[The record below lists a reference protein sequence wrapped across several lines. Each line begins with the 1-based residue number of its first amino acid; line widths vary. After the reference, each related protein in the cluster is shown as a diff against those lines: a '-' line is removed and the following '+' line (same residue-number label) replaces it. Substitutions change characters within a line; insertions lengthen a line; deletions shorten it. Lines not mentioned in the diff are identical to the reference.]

1 MDLQEKIERHNYLER
16 MNFRSDQ
23 EEDEL
28 MELKKEIRSGLD
40 ALKNKVIP
48 EEIPEEKQ
56 PESKKYR
63 GIISGRILKWRNERR
78 EKNKATPEK
87 IAQLKLEVQKASLE
101 RKLAE
106 EKDKKNKAKWEKINK
121 MFSSGG
127 KTDRE
132 IDSDRDKLWKK
143 YQNWKW

>member
-48 EEIPEEKQ
+48 EEIPVKKQ

-63 GIISGRILKWRNERR
+63 GIISGRILKWRDERR

-106 EKDKKNKAKWEKINK
+106 EKEKKNKAKWEKINK

-132 IDSDRDKLWKK
+132 IDGDRDKLWKK